1 MRGRTVR
8 FVLQSLVLAGGVALS
23 LVAAAQTTTPWVVK
37 QQWVSAHESFLAS
50 SALQGRKSATRD
62 ETIAAV
68 YVASQ
73 FESFGIKPA
82 PGMNNSYLQTAVLPK
97 PRLDGTGRLNL
108 AGKTEASGLTLFT
121 SSGQAISGKLA
132 LAASE
137 DPKALGTEEIV
148 LVKGTAPLMAWYQTA
163 ARQGVKLV
171 IARES
176 DETRKLYAQMGGQPR
191 LMREGSAQ
199 GKPRPTLLTVPAAL
213 YEQLGAAA
221 GQAITLEPPAIVE
234 DKLITTNVIG
244 HLQGTD
250 PKAGTILF
258 SAHLDHLGLQ
268 SDGVTIMHGANDNA
282 SGVTAVL
289 EVARAL
295 AAGERPKRSVLF
307 VCFGA
312 EELGLLGANYFAKN
326 PPIPLTDIIANLEF
340 EMIGAQDPKLPP
352 KTLMMTGFERSDF
365 GETMKARGFQITADP
380 YPEHKFFER
389 SDNYQLALAGI
400 VAHTVSG
407 WATTP
412 TYHKA
417 DDDIAHLDLPFMT
430 AVIQSLIE
438 PARWLAN
445 SDYKPQWKPGGKP
458 TR

>member
-1 MRGRTVR
+1 MR
-8 FVLQSLVLAGGVALS
+8 FSLQSLLVGACAALS
-23 LVAAAQTTTPWVVK
+23 LAATAQTAQTPWIVK

-50 SALQGRKSATRD
+50 DALQGRKSATRD

-97 PRLDGTGRLNL
+97 PRLQGPARLTA
-108 AGKTEASGLTLFT
+108 AGKTQSEGLLLFT
-121 SSGQAISGKLA
+121 SSGQPVSGKLSI
-132 LAASE
+132 AASD
-137 DPKALGTEEIV
+137 DPKALGNDEIV
-148 LVKGTAPLMAWYQTA
+148 LVKGTAPMMDWYGA
-163 ARQGVKLV
+163 ASRQGVQLLIV
-171 IARES
+171 RDSE
-176 DETRKLYAQMGGQPR
+176 DGRKTFAQMGSQTR
-191 LMREGSAQ
+191 LMRAPGPQ
-199 GKPRPTLLTVPAAL
+199 GRPRTTLLAVPSALFDQLAATP
-213 YEQLGAAA
+213 
-221 GQAITLEPPAIVE
+221 GQALTLEPGSIVE
-234 DKLITTNVIG
+234 DKLVTTNVIG

-258 SAHLDHLGLQ
+258 SAHLDHLGMQ
-268 SDGVTIMHGANDNA
+268 ADGVTIMHGANDNA

-295 AAGERPKRSVLF
+295 AAGEKPRRSILF

-312 EELGLLGANYFAKN
+312 EEIGLLGAGYFAKN

-340 EMIGAQDPKLPP
+340 EMIGMQDPKLPA

-365 GETMKARGFQITADP
+365 GETMKARGFSITADP
-380 YPEHKFFER
+380 YPEHKFFQR

-445 SDYKPQWKPGGKP
+445 ADYVPAWKPGGRP
-458 TR
+458 VR

>member
-1 MRGRTVR
+1 MR
-8 FVLQSLVLAGGVALS
+8 FSLQSLLVGSFAALS
-23 LVAAAQTTTPWVVK
+23 LAASAQTTGAPWVVK

-50 SALQGRKSATRD
+50 DALQGRKSATRD

-73 FESFGIKPA
+73 FESFGLKPA
-82 PGMNNSYLQTAVLPK
+82 PGMSSYLQTAVIPK
-97 PRLDGTGRLNL
+97 QRLEGTGRLNVN
-108 AGKTEASGLTLFT
+108 GKVEATGLTLFT
-121 SSGQAISGKLA
+121 STGQAISGKLSV
-132 LAASE
+132 AASE
-137 DPKALGTEEIV
+137 DPKTLGTDEIV
-148 LVKGTAPLMAWYQTA
+148 LVKGPAPLLDWYGA
-163 ARQGVKLV
+163 AGRQGVKLL
-171 IARES
+171 IARDSE
-176 DETRKLYAQMGGQPR
+176 ETRKTYAQMGGQPR
-191 LMREGSAQ
+191 LMRGQ
-199 GKPRPTLLTVPAAL
+199 GRPRPTLLTVPAAL
-213 YEQLGAAA
+213 FDQLAAA
-221 GQAITLEPPAIVE
+221 PGQALTLEPPAIVD
-234 DKLITTNVIG
+234 DKLITTNAIG
-244 HLQGTD
+244 YLQGTD

-268 SDGVTIMHGANDNA
+268 ADGATIMHGANDNA

-295 AAGERPKRSVLF
+295 AAGKQPKRSVLF

-312 EELGLLGANYFAKN
+312 EELGLLGAGYFAKN

-340 EMIGAQDPKLPP
+340 EMIGMQDPKLPA

-365 GETMKARGFQITADP
+365 GETMKARGFSITADP

-430 AVIQSLIE
+430 SVIQSLIE
-438 PARWLAN
+438 PARWLVN
-445 SDYKPQWKPGGKP
+445 SDYVPAWKPGGKP

>member
-1 MRGRTVR
+1 MR
-8 FVLQSLVLAGGVALS
+8 FFLQSLLVGACAALS
-23 LVAAAQTTTPWVVK
+23 LAATAQTAQTPWIVK

-50 SALQGRKSATRD
+50 DALQGRKSATRD

-82 PGMNNSYLQTAVLPK
+82 PGMNNSYLQTAVIPR
-97 PRLDGTGRLNL
+97 PRLEGTGRLNVG
-108 AGKTEASGLTLFT
+108 GKAESAGLTLLI
-121 SSGQAISGKLA
+121 SSGKPASGKLSV
-132 LAASE
+132 ASSD
-137 DPKALGTEEIV
+137 DPKDLGKEELV
-148 LVKGTAPLMAWYQTA
+148 LVKGTAPIRGWYAAA
-163 ARQGVKLV
+163 ARQGVQLL
-171 IARES
+171 IIRDSEAN
-176 DETRKLYAQMGGQPR
+176 RKTYAQMGSQPR
-191 LMREGSAQ
+191 LMGEPTAG
-199 GKPRPTLLTVPAAL
+199 GKPGPTLLVVPEALFDQLAAKPGL
-213 YEQLGAAA
+213 ELSF
-221 GQAITLEPPAIVE
+221 EPPAVVQ

-258 SAHLDHLGLQ
+258 SAHLDHLGMQ
-268 SDGVTIMHGANDNA
+268 ADGVTIMHGANDNA

-295 AAGERPKRSVLF
+295 AAGEKPRRSILF

-312 EELGLLGANYFAKN
+312 EEIGLLGAGYFAKN

-340 EMIGAQDPKLPP
+340 EMIGAQDPKLPA

-365 GETMKARGFQITADP
+365 GETMKARGFSITADP
-380 YPEHKFFER
+380 YPEHKFFQR

-417 DDDIAHLDLPFMT
+417 DDNIAHLDLPFMT

-445 SDYKPQWKPGGKP
+445 TDYVPAWKPGGRP

>member
-1 MRGRTVR
+1 MRRVHQ
-8 FVLQSLVLAGGVALS
+8 VLI
-23 LVAAAQTTTPWVVK
+23 AAAAALCLATGVQAQTPWVVK

-50 SALQGRKSATRD
+50 DALQGRRSASRD

-82 PGMNNSYLQTAVLPK
+82 PGMNNSYLQTAVI
-97 PRLDGTGRLNL
+97 PRQRLNGPGRLNV
-108 AGKTEASGLTLFT
+108 GGRIESSGLTLFT
-121 SSGQAISGKLA
+121 SSGQSVSGSLSI
-132 LAASE
+132 AASD
-137 DPKALGTEEIV
+137 DPKAMGADEIV
-148 LVKGTAPLMAWYQTA
+148 LVKGSQPLMAWYQAA

-171 IARES
+171 IARDS
-176 DETRKLYAQMGGQPR
+176 DDSRKLYAQMGGQPR
-191 LMREGSAQ
+191 LMREGSGQ

-213 YEQLGAAA
+213 FDQLAAA
-221 GQAITLEPPAIVE
+221 PGQALTLEAPPLVE
-234 DKLITTNVIG
+234 EKLVTTNVIG

-250 PKAGTILF
+250 PKAGTLLF

-268 SDGVTIMHGANDNA
+268 PDGVTILHGANDNA

-312 EELGLLGANYFAKN
+312 EEMGLLGANYFAKN

-352 KTLMMTGFERSDF
+352 MTLMMTGFERSDF

-417 DDDIAHLDLPFMT
+417 DDDIAHLDLAFMT
-430 AVIQSLIE
+430 SVIQSLIE

-445 SDYKPQWKPGGKP
+445 ADYKPAWKPGGKP
-458 TR
+458 SR